1 MKVIKAKY
9 AGACYGVQRAIDM
22 AYGAIQKN
30 EITHSLGPLIHN
42 PMLVEKLESRGVNVA
57 NSVEDVSAG
66 TLILRSHGVVPAI
79 LKRATEKNLDIVDAT
94 CPHVSKAQKAAM
106 HLSENCATVIIVGEQ
121 HHPEVQS
128 LEAYVVE
135 SGGVSVVV
143 TNPKELPDALN
154 EPVGVVVQTTQP
166 ESSLNLIL
174 DELESRNITPVVKN
188 TICFAT
194 RQRQDAAVVLA
205 GQVDAVVVIGGKNS
219 SNTSK
224 LFKICK
230 EICSKSYHIESS
242 SELDPAWFENCETVG
257 ICAGASTPDEQ
268 IQALVQALEKI

>member
-22 AYGAIQKN
+22 AYGAIQEN
-30 EITHSLGPLIHN
+30 EVAHSLGPLIHN
-42 PMLVEKLESRGVNVA
+42 PMLVKKLESHGVSVA
-57 NSVEDVSAG
+57 NSVEDVSSG

-79 LKRATEKNLDIVDAT
+79 LKRAKEKNLDIVDAT

-106 HLSENCATVIIVGEQ
+106 QLSKNCATVVIVGEQ

-143 TNPKELPDALN
+143 TNPIELPDVLK

-166 ESSLNLIL
+166 EASLNLIL
-174 DELESRNITPVVKN
+174 EELEIRKITPVVKN

-205 GQVDAVVVIGGKNS
+205 KQVDAVVVIGGKNS

-230 EICSKSYHIESS
+230 ENCDRSYHIESLD
-242 SELDPAWFENCETVG
+242 ELDPEWFENCEIVG
-257 ICAGASTPDEQ
+257 VCAGASTPEEQ
-268 IQALVQALEKI
+268 IQSLIHALETI